1 MAKVDTPLDI
11 ARQTLLQLSKQK
23 MMPTPDNFRNV
34 YNEIAGLDSSDHD
47 CELTNS
53 FKKVMAEAH
62 NHHNGSNSI
71 FRTIDS
77 LIDKQD
83 WPKLETQLLKL
94 VTSTDSGKP
103 STANWSVIIRTL
115 LKQLETSHK
124 GITISRKKEGLHRVL
139 SKFGLESDLLG
150 EKILALVSSWGQD
163 QNDAIE
169 TQTASGEAEPSDTPT
184 EAEFAQVE
192 AIKSDNMWRQ
202 MMLEIIELEFMPNL
216 EEIPE
221 AHKKASAMLEEIR
234 QTNSQSSTDNHV
246 DTLKS
251 ILLVLETQRDERQR
265 IKTSLLNLLRLLT
278 ESMDELVIEDDWL
291 HSQIGI
297 ISDIINKPIN
307 INTLYDAEASLKD
320 LIQKQLNLKPALHDA
335 RDTLKQ
341 MLSTFVSGL
350 AVMTESTSDYHA
362 KIENYQQKLSN
373 TENIEELN
381 DVLHS
386 ILEDTK
392 NVGLSVQKSR
402 SEFQEIQKKAQEA
415 EQKII
420 SLSAELDHI
429 HEVAHEDY
437 LTGTLNRR
445 GMDEALEKEFSRAD
459 RYNTA
464 LSIAMMDIDHF
475 KQLNDKL
482 GHAKGDEALTHFAK
496 VVKQVK
502 RTTDVLARYGGE
514 EFVIILPGTK
524 QEDAIDV
531 IARVQRELTKNFFMS
546 NDEHVLITFSAGVAE
561 RLPGESPDSIVP
573 RADAAL
579 YKAKNSGRNRVV
591 GAEVPSQSSGAR
603 GRNRTGTPV

>member
-1 MAKVDTPLDI
+1 
-11 ARQTLLQLSKQK
+11 
-23 MMPTPDNFRNV
+23 
-34 YNEIAGLDSSDHD
+34 
-47 CELTNS
+47 
-53 FKKVMAEAH
+53 
-62 NHHNGSNSI
+62 
-71 FRTIDS
+71 
-77 LIDKQD
+77 
-83 WPKLETQLLKL
+83 
-94 VTSTDSGKP
+94 
-103 STANWSVIIRTL
+103 
-115 LKQLETSHK
+115 
-124 GITISRKKEGLHRVL
+124 
-139 SKFGLESDLLG
+139 
-150 EKILALVSSWGQD
+150 
-163 QNDAIE
+163 
-169 TQTASGEAEPSDTPT
+169 
-184 EAEFAQVE
+184 
-192 AIKSDNMWRQ
+192 
-202 MMLEIIELEFMPNL
+202 
-216 EEIPE
+216 
-221 AHKKASAMLEEIR
+221 
-234 QTNSQSSTDNHV
+234 
-246 DTLKS
+246 
-251 ILLVLETQRDERQR
+251 
-265 IKTSLLNLLRLLT
+265 
-278 ESMDELVIEDDWL
+278 
-291 HSQIGI
+291 
-297 ISDIINKPIN
+297 
-307 INTLYDAEASLKD
+307 DAEASLKD